1 MRTLGIDGGIASI
14 GWALLNID
22 PDAGA
27 LTIEAAGVRTFDAPE
42 TAKERTPT
50 NSVRRLHR
58 GQRRVIRRRRQRM
71 NQIRRLF
78 HEAGLLHSAD
88 SEALGQKAIRQHEPE
103 LLPNADCDKIGQNG
117 LNPWRL
123 RAEAFDR
130 TLSGSELAVALGHIA
145 KHRGF
150 KSNAKRDA
158 GANAADETSKMK
170 KAIEATRD
178 RLGGKTVGQMFAT
191 DPAFKDRK
199 RNRGDFT
206 RSILRTDQ
214 ESEVHQIFAEQ
225 RRRGN
230 AAASE
235 ALEEEFCRTAF
246 FQRPLQDSEH
256 MVQFCPFEPTEK
268 RTARRSYAF
277 EMFRLLSRL
286 ANISLSSPNDLD
298 RRLDASQIARI
309 AEDFGETKG
318 ITYKTVRK
326 TLDLDNRTRFV
337 GVSEKDEKNDIV
349 ARSGAAAEGTYAL
362 RNIVGPSGWRL
373 LMHNPVLRDK
383 IAEVL
388 SFREDPASIRV
399 GLVEAGLDGLLLDAV
414 MHGVQ
419 TGAFGQFTRAGHI
432 SAKAARALLEPLRL
446 GKVYSEA
453 CEDVGYDHANR
464 PSVSLEDVRNP
475 VARKAVTE
483 MCKQVRA
490 IVHAHGLPDY
500 IHVELAR
507 DIGKGPEERD
517 RIKKGIEDLNK
528 KRDKSRAALA
538 DILGRDGNDDEL
550 LRYELWHEQNGR
562 CLYTDDP
569 INPDWIASGDNRVQ
583 VDHILP
589 WSRFGDDSFINK
601 TLCMASANQAKKG
614 RTPFEWF
621 EAEGRDWPLFA
632 SRVEACKEMKG
643 RKKGGFYLRKN
654 AKEVEET
661 FRNRNL
667 GDTRYATR
675 LLLDMLV
682 RRYYPDDMRKDSENR
697 GRHVLA
703 RPGQLTAKL
712 RRAWGLDDI
721 KKDDDGKRK
730 DDDRHHALDA
740 IVIAATT
747 ESMLIKLTRA
757 AQEAE
762 RQGLH
767 KGFDF
772 KYVEQPALGFAQ
784 AVRATIE
791 TVFVSRAD
799 RHRARG
805 EAHAATI
812 KRVETVDGVETVFER
827 KAVEKLTLADLELIP
842 IPVPYGK
849 IADPAKLRDEMVAA
863 LRSWIEANKPKDS
876 LPRSSKGDVIRKV
889 RVASKDKV
897 AVSVRGGTADR
908 GEMARVDVFT
918 KADKRGSIRY
928 YLVPIY
934 PHQIADQEAYPQ
946 PPNRSVVAYAAESDW
961 AIIDSTYDFRFSLYG
976 NSLIEVV
983 KSDGEVITGYFKG
996 MHRGTG
1002 ALSVAPQFNPRMI
1015 RGGIGAK
1022 TLDRFTKMN
1031 VDRLG
1036 NIKPVKNE
1044 VRTWHG
1050 VACT

>member
-1 MRTLGIDGGIASI
+1 MRILGIDGGIASI
-14 GWALLNID
+14 GWALLD
-22 PDAGA
+22 LDSDAGA
-27 LTIEAAGVRTFDAPE
+27 LTIVAAGVRTFDAPE

-50 NSVRRLHR
+50 NAVRRLHR

-78 HEAGLLHSAD
+78 HEAGLLPTAESN
-88 SEALGQKAIRQHEPE
+88 SLYQK
-103 LLPNADCDKIGQNG
+103 GF
-117 LNPWRL
+117 NPWQL
-123 RAEAFDR
+123 RAQALER
-130 TLSGSELAVALGHIA
+130 PLNGPELAVVLGHIA
-145 KHRGF
+145 RHRGF

-158 GANAADETSKMK
+158 AANAADDTSKMK
-170 KAIEATRD
+170 KAIAATQE
-178 RLGGKTVGQMFAT
+178 RLQGYRTVGEMFDK
-191 DPAFKDRK
+191 DPAFQDRK

-206 RSILRTDQ
+206 RSVLRDDQ
-214 ESEVHQIFAEQ
+214 ESEVRRIFAEQ

-230 AAASE
+230 ALASE
-235 ALEEEFCRTAF
+235 ILEENFSRTAF

-256 MVQFCPFEPTEK
+256 MVQFCPFERTEK

-286 ANISLSSPNDLD
+286 TTISLSAGGQDL
-298 RRLDASQIARI
+298 RLDADQIRRI
-309 AEDFGETKG
+309 AEDFGKTKG
-318 ITYKTVRK
+318 FSYKAVRK
-326 TLDLDNRTRFV
+326 TLELDNRTRFQ

-349 ARSGAAAEGTYAL
+349 ARHGAAAEGTYTL
-362 RNIVGPSGWRL
+362 REIVGPSGWRF
-373 LMHNPVLRDK
+373 LMHNPVLRDR

-388 SFREDPASIRV
+388 SFREDPASVRA

-414 MHGVQ
+414 MHGVE
-419 TGAFGQFTRAGHI
+419 TGAFGQFSRAGHI
-432 SAKAARALLEPLRL
+432 SAKAARKLLEPLSRRM
-446 GKVYSEA
+446 VYSSA
-453 CEDVGYDHANR
+453 CEEVGYDHSLRA
-464 PSVSLEDVRNP
+464 SVSLEDVRNP

-483 MCKQVRA
+483 MLKQVRA
-490 IVHAHGLPDY
+490 IVQAYGLPDY

-517 RIKKGIEDLNK
+517 RIKKGIDDLNK
-528 KRDKSRAALA
+528 KRDKSREALA
-538 DILGRDGNDDEL
+538 EHLGRPGSDEEL
-550 LRYELWHEQNGR
+550 LRYELWNEQNGW
-562 CLYTDDP
+562 CLYTGDYIEP
-569 INPDWIASGDNRVQ
+569 GWIAGGDNRVQ

-589 WSRFGDDSFINK
+589 WSRFGDDSFVNK
-601 TLCMASANQAKKG
+601 TLCLARANQAKKG

-621 EAEGRDWPLFA
+621 DAEGLDWALFA

-654 AKEVEET
+654 AKEVEDT

-675 LLLDMLV
+675 LLLDMLT
-682 RRYYPDDMRKDSENR
+682 RRYYPRDNEKGADNKDR

-721 KKDDDGKRK
+721 KKDDVGKRK

-740 IVIAATT
+740 LVIAATT
-747 ESMLIKLTRA
+747 EAMLQKLTKA

-772 KYVEQPALGFAQ
+772 KYVEQPATGFSE
-784 AVRATIE
+784 AVRTSVE
-791 TVFVSRAD
+791 KVFVSRAD

-812 KRVETVDGVETVFER
+812 KRVEFVDGVETVFER
-827 KAVEKLTLADLELIP
+827 KAVERLTSADLEN
-842 IPVPYGK
+842 IPVPEPYGK
-849 IADPAKLRDEMVAA
+849 IVDPVKLRDQMVEE
-863 LRSWIEANKPKDS
+863 LRRWISAGKPKDAPPKS
-876 LPRSSKGDVIRKV
+876 PKGDVIRKI
-889 RVASKDKV
+889 RVATKDKV
-897 AVSVRGGTADR
+897 AVSVRGGAADR
-908 GEMARVDVFT
+908 GEMARVDVFS
-918 KADKRGSIRY
+918 KADKRGTVRY

-934 PHQIADQEAYPQ
+934 PHQVADQKAYPH
-946 PPNRSVVAYAAESDW
+946 PPNCAAVAYAVEADW
-961 AIIDSTYDFRFSLYG
+961 TVIDSSYNFLFSLYSH
-976 NSLIEVV
+976 SLLEVA
-983 KSDGEVITGYFKG
+983 KSDGVIIRGYFKG
-996 MHRGTG
+996 MDRSKGSIDI
-1002 ALSVAPQFNPRMI
+1002 AAPENPRSVN
-1015 RGGIGAK
+1015 RGIGAK
-1022 TLDRFTKMN
+1022 TLVQFKKLN

-1036 NIKPVKNE
+1036 NVTEVRNE

>member
-14 GWALLNID
+14 GWALLDID
-22 PDAGA
+22 PDAA
-27 LTIEAAGVRTFDAPE
+27 ELTIVAAGVRTFDAPE

-50 NSVRRLHR
+50 NAVRRLHR

-71 NQIRRLF
+71 NEIRRLF
-78 HEAGLLHSAD
+78 HEAGLLQSAGRG
-88 SEALGQKAIRQHEPE
+88 ALGQEAIRQHEPDF
-103 LLPNADCDKIGQNG
+103 LPNADRDELGRNG

-123 RAEAFDR
+123 RAEALDR

-145 KHRGF
+145 RHRGF

-170 KAIEATRD
+170 KDIEATRD
-178 RLGGKTVGQMFAT
+178 RLGGKTIGQMFAT

-206 RSILRTDQ
+206 RSILRDDQ
-214 ESEVHQIFAEQ
+214 ASEVRQIFAEQ

-230 AAASE
+230 RLASE
-235 ALEEEFCRTAF
+235 ALEADFSRIAF

-256 MVQFCPFEPTEK
+256 MVQVCPFEPQEK
-268 RTARRSYAF
+268 RAARRSYGF

-286 ANISLSSPNDLD
+286 ATISLCADGQD
-298 RRLDASQIARI
+298 RRLDADQIARI

-318 ITYKTVRK
+318 ISYKAVRK
-326 TLDLDNRTRFV
+326 KLELHDRTRFL

-349 ARSGAAAEGTYAL
+349 ARHGAAAEGTYTL
-362 RNIVGPSGWRL
+362 RNVVGPSGWRM
-373 LMHNPVLRDK
+373 LMHNPVLRDR

-388 SFREDPASIRV
+388 SFREDPTSIRK
-399 GLVEAGLDGLLLDAV
+399 GLVEAGLDGLLLDAL
-414 MHGVQ
+414 MDGVEKG
-419 TGAFGQFTRAGHI
+419 TFSQFTRAGHI
-432 SAKAARALLEPLRL
+432 SAKAARRLLDPLRQGL
-446 GKVYSEA
+446 VYSAA
-453 CEDVGYDHANR
+453 CAEVGYDHAV
-464 PSVSLEDVRNP
+464 PASVSLDDVRNP

-483 MCKQVRA
+483 MLKQVRA
-490 IVHAHGLPDY
+490 IVQAHGLPDY

-538 DILGRDGNDDEL
+538 DMLGRPGNDEEL

-562 CLYTDDP
+562 CLYTDDYIDP
-569 INPDWIASGDNRVQ
+569 TWIASGDNRVQ

-601 TLCMASANQAKKG
+601 TLCLARANQAKKG

-621 EAEGRDWPLFA
+621 EAEGLDWSLFA
-632 SRVEACKEMKG
+632 SRVEACKEMRG

-675 LLLDMLV
+675 LLLDMLA
-682 RRYYPDDMRKDSENR
+682 RLYPKDDS
-697 GRHVLA
+697 RHVLA

-721 KKDDDGKRK
+721 KKGDDGKRK

-740 IVIAATT
+740 IVIAATS
-747 ESMLIKLTRA
+747 EAMLQKLTKA

-772 KYVEQPALGFAQ
+772 KYVEQPAAGFAQ
-784 AVRATIE
+784 AVRATIDK
-791 TVFVSRAD
+791 VFVSRAD

-812 KRVETVDGVETVFER
+812 KRVETVNGVETVFER
-827 KAVEKLTLADLELIP
+827 KAVEKLTVADLKLIP
-842 IPVPYGK
+842 VPEPYGK
-849 IADPAKLRDEMVAA
+849 IGDPAKLRDEMVAD
-863 LRSWIEANKPKDS
+863 LQRWIEANKPKDNP
-876 LPRSSKGDVIRKV
+876 PRSSKGDVIRKV
-889 RVASKDKV
+889 RLATKDKV
-897 AVSVRGGTADR
+897 SVSVRGGTADR
-908 GEMARVDVFT
+908 GDMARVDVFT
-918 KADKRGSIRY
+918 KADKKGTIRY
-928 YLVPIY
+928 YLVPVY
-934 PHQIADQEAYPQ
+934 PHQIADREAYPQ
-946 PPNRSVVAYAAESDW
+946 PPNRAVVAYASEEDW
-961 AIIDSTYDFRFSLYG
+961 TLIASSYQFLFSLYG
-976 NSLIEVV
+976 NSLIEVA

-996 MHRGTG
+996 MDRSTG
-1002 ALSVAPQFNPRMI
+1002 AIAVATPENPRSLS
-1015 RGGIGAK
+1015 RGIGTK
-1022 TLDRFTKMN
+1022 TLAHFKKVN

-1036 NIKPVKNE
+1036 NVTTVRNE

>member
-1 MRTLGIDGGIASI
+1 
-14 GWALLNID
+14 
-22 PDAGA
+22 
-27 LTIEAAGVRTFDAPE
+27 
-42 TAKERTPT
+42 
-50 NSVRRLHR
+50 
-58 GQRRVIRRRRQRM
+58 M

-78 HEAGLLHSAD
+78 HEANLLHSAASD
-88 SEALGQKAIRQHEPE
+88 ALGQKSIRQHEPAIP
-103 LLPNADCDKIGQNG
+103 PNADTDEVGQNG

-123 RAEAFDR
+123 RAEAFER
-130 TLSGSELAVALGHIA
+130 ALSGSELAVALGHIA

-158 GANAADETSKMK
+158 GANATDEASKMK

-214 ESEVHQIFAEQ
+214 ESEVHRIFAEQ

-235 ALEEEFCRTAF
+235 ALEADFCRIAF

-256 MVQFCPFEPTEK
+256 MVQVCPFEPKEK

-286 ANISLSSPNDLD
+286 ATISLSAGGQEI
-298 RRLDASQIARI
+298 RLDAGQIARI

-318 ITYKTVRK
+318 ISYKAVRK
-326 TLDLDNRTRFV
+326 TLELDNRTRFV

-349 ARSGAAAEGTYAL
+349 ARSGAAAEGTYTL
-362 RNIVGPSGWRL
+362 RKVVGSSGWRM
-373 LMHNPVLRDK
+373 LMHNPVLRDR

-388 SFREDPASIRV
+388 SFREDPASIRL
-399 GLVEAGLDGLLLDAV
+399 GLTEAGLDGLLLDAV
-414 MHGVQ
+414 MHGVE
-419 TGAFGQFTRAGHI
+419 TGDFGQFTRAGHI
-432 SAKAARALLEPLRL
+432 SAMAARKLLEPLRL
-446 GKVYSEA
+446 GKVYSAA
-453 CEDVGYDHANR
+453 CEDVGYDHAA
-464 PSVSLEDVRNP
+464 PSAVSLEDVRNP

-483 MCKQVRA
+483 MLKQVRA
-490 IVHAHGLPDY
+490 IVQAHGRPDY

-517 RIKKGIEDLNK
+517 RIKKGIEDQNK
-528 KRDKSRAALA
+528 KRDKARAALA
-538 DILGRDGNDDEL
+538 EHLGRPGNDDEL
-550 LRYELWHEQNGR
+550 LRFELWNEQNGW
-562 CLYTDDP
+562 CLYTGEYIEP
-569 INPDWIASGDNRVQ
+569 GWIASGDNRVQ

-601 TLCMASANQAKKG
+601 TLCKASANQAKKN

-621 EAEGRDWPLFA
+621 EAEGLDWALFA
-632 SRVEACKEMKG
+632 SRVEGCKEMKG

-675 LLLDMLV
+675 LLLDMLA
-682 RRYYPDDMRKDSENR
+682 RRYFPDDLKKDAKDR

-721 KKDDDGKRK
+721 KKDEDGKRK

-747 ESMLIKLTRA
+747 EAMLQKLTKA

-772 KYVEQPALGFAQ
+772 KHVDQPAAGFAQ
-784 AVRATIE
+784 VVRATIE

-827 KAVEKLTLADLELIP
+827 KAVEKLTLPDLDLIP
-842 IPVPYGK
+842 VPEPYGK
-849 IADPAKLRDEMVAA
+849 IGDPAKLRDEMVAA
-863 LRSWIEANKPKDS
+863 LRAWIDAGKPKDNP
-876 LPRSSKGDVIRKV
+876 PRSSKGDVIRKV
-889 RVASKDKV
+889 RVSTKDKV
-897 AVSVRGGTADR
+897 AVLVRGGAADR
-908 GEMARVDVFT
+908 GEMARVDVFA
-918 KADKRGSIRY
+918 KPDKRGSVRF

-934 PHQIADQEAYPQ
+934 PHQVADQTAYPQ
-946 PPNRSVVAYAAESDW
+946 PPNLAAVAYAAEVDW
-961 AIIDSTYDFRFSLYG
+961 TPIDKTYEFRFSLFS
-976 NSLIEVV
+976 NSLIEVG
-983 KSDGEVITGYFKG
+983 KSDGEVIAGYFKG

-1002 ALSVAPQFNPRMI
+1002 AISIAPQFNTRI
-1015 RGGIGAK
+1015 VRGGIGAK
-1022 TLDRFTKMN
+1022 TLAYFKKLN

-1036 NIKPVKNE
+1036 NVTEVRNE

>member
-14 GWALLNID
+14 GWALLDID
-22 PDAGA
+22 PDAGT
-27 LTIEAAGVRTFDAPE
+27 LTIVAAGVRTFDAPE
-42 TAKERTPT
+42 TPKERTPT
-50 NSVRRLHR
+50 NAVRRLYR

-71 NQIRRLF
+71 NEIRRLF
-78 HEAGLLHSAD
+78 HEAGLLQSAD
-88 SEALGQKAIRQHEPE
+88 SDALGQKAIRTHQPE
-103 LLPNADCDKIGQNG
+103 MLPNADCDTLGQNG

-123 RAEAFDR
+123 RAEAFER
-130 TLSGSELAVALGHIA
+130 TLTGAELAVALGHIA

-170 KAIEATRD
+170 KAIEATQD
-178 RLGGKTVGQMFAT
+178 RLGGRTVGQMFAT

-214 ESEVHQIFAEQ
+214 ESEVRQIFTEQ

-230 AAASE
+230 AAASD
-235 ALEEEFCRTAF
+235 ALEQEFSRVAF

-256 MVQFCPFEPTEK
+256 MVQLCPFEPKEK

-286 ANISLSSPNDLD
+286 ATISLSAGGPDI
-298 RRLDASQIARI
+298 RLDAGQIARI
-309 AEDFGETKG
+309 AEDFGVTKG
-318 ITYKTVRK
+318 ISYKAVRK
-326 TLDLDNRTRFV
+326 ALELDNRTRFL

-349 ARSGAAAEGTYAL
+349 ARHGAAAEGTYTL
-362 RNIVGPSGWRL
+362 RKVVGPSGWRM
-373 LMHNPVLRDK
+373 LMHNPVLRDR

-388 SFREDPASIRV
+388 SFREDPASIRK
-399 GLVEAGLDGLLLDAV
+399 GLEEAGLDGLLLDAV
-414 MHGVQ
+414 MDGVEEG
-419 TGAFGQFTRAGHI
+419 TFGQFTRAGHI

-453 CEDVGYDHANR
+453 CEDVGYNHAAR
-464 PSVSLEDVRNP
+464 ASVSLEDVRNP

-483 MCKQVRA
+483 MLKQVRA
-490 IVHAHGLPDY
+490 IVQAHPPLPDY

-528 KRDKSRAALA
+528 KRDKSRAALNE
-538 DILGRDGNDDEL
+538 ILGRPGNDEEL

-562 CLYTDDP
+562 CLYTGDYME
-569 INPDWIASGDNRVQ
+569 PDWISGGDNRVQ

-601 TLCMASANQAKKG
+601 TLCMARANQAKRG

-621 EAEGRDWPLFA
+621 EAEGLDWSLFA
-632 SRVEACKEMKG
+632 ARVEACKEMKG

-675 LLLDMLV
+675 LLLDMLA
-682 RRYYPDDMRKDSENR
+682 RLYPKDGS
-697 GRHVLA
+697 RHVLA

-721 KKDDDGKRK
+721 KKDEEGKRK

-747 ESMLIKLTRA
+747 EAMLQKLTKA

-772 KYVEQPALGFAQ
+772 KYVDQPAAGFAQ
-784 AVRATIE
+784 VARATVE
-791 TVFVSRAD
+791 KVFVSRAD

-812 KRVETVDGVETVFER
+812 KRVEIVDGLEVVFER
-827 KAVEKLTLADLELIP
+827 KAVANLTLRDLER
-842 IPVPYGK
+842 IPVPAPYGK
-849 IADPAKLRDEMVAA
+849 IGDPMKLRDGMISE
-863 LRSWIEANKPKDS
+863 LRQWIENGKPKDQ
-876 LPRSSKGDVIRKV
+876 LPKSPKGDVIGKV
-889 RVASKDKV
+889 RIRTDDKI
-897 AVSVRGGTADR
+897 AVSVRGGTAGR
-908 GEMARVDVFT
+908 GEMARVDVFG
-918 KADKRGSIRY
+918 KPDRRAKIEY

-934 PHQIADQEAYPQ
+934 PHQIADPKHQTQ
-946 PPNRSVVAYAAESDW
+946 PPNAFILPGKVDKP
-961 AIIDSTYDFRFSLYG
+961 IDPGHRFLFSLYSH
-976 NSLIEVV
+976 SLIEIV
-983 KSDGEVITGYFKG
+983 KSDGVVIRGYFKG
-996 MHRGTG
+996 LDRATG
-1002 ALSVAPQFNPRMI
+1002 SISIATHQNPRNVTKS
-1015 RGGIGAK
+1015 IGAK
-1022 TLDRFTKMN
+1022 TLEKFVKLN

-1036 NIKPVKNE
+1036 QIKPVSNE

-1050 VACT
+1050 VVCT